1 MNKIVWV
8 PFAEMPEER
17 CLGAGLDARLCAA
30 NASENR
36 VVMSERIE
44 NENREQTF

>member
-30 NASENR
+30 EPADGNLI
-36 VVMSERIE
+36 MI
-44 NENREQTF
+44 